1 MTAISTIL
9 SIVLLPANLLLY
21 AHAAFG
27 FNSGGNNILKSI
39 DFMALFISLSIV
51 IGAILFGIY
60 TSYKSNSAAFRRTS
74 NAIGSISGIALVIV
88 SAVFSSTGEG
98 AKPWQQPWSFYVAVS
113 IPCISGLALANIFAM
128 IAKLKKPE
136 VVTLSVECCYQ
147 NVGIA
152 ASAVLSMFET
162 SEEVQQAMCVPLF
175 YGLLEAVILGL
186 YCLVAWKMGW
196 TKAPKDEQI
205 CIVLAKTYEVEDDT
219 DVSQDENA
227 NNIDNQDLESAPKHF
242 SEDDQSQ
249 AFSAAQTSST
259 HDSCTLSHGS
269 PLSCQ
274 SSPGNETPSIETTS
288 KDEYHENPLSIH
300 VEEALSIM

>member
-9 SIVLLPANLLLY
+9 SIVLLPTNLLLY
-21 AHAAFG
+21 AHASFG

-39 DFMALFISLSIV
+39 DFMSLFISLSIV
-51 IGAILFGIY
+51 IGAILIGIY
-60 TSYKSNSAAFRRTS
+60 TSYKSDSAAFRRTS
-74 NAIGSISGIALVIV
+74 NAIGSVSGIALIIV
-88 SAVFSSTGEG
+88 SAVFSSSGEG

-113 IPCISGLALANIFAM
+113 IPCIAGLALANMFAM

-186 YCLVAWKMGW
+186 YCLVAWKLGW

-205 CIVLAKTYEVEDDT
+205 CIVLAKTYEVEDTDDT
-219 DVSQDENA
+219 QDEEA
-227 NNIDNQDLESAPKHF
+227 DNIDNQDLESATKNF

-249 AFSAAQTSST
+249 AFSAAQTTST

-274 SSPGNETPSIETTS
+274 SSSDNETTTIGTS
-288 KDEYHENPLSIH
+288 KDDYHENPLSIH
-300 VEEALSIM
+300 VEEALSMM